1 MIESGEIMLL
11 TEKATAIVEINKL
24 KIELGLDFRIIENL
38 HYALK
43 DNVILNYLKIKEKID
58 FLDLLGRL
66 EEYDERFL
74 ALFLNVSCDCKYTII
89 EIDRE
94 LKTLK
99 KEEKEYL
106 SIVLRSLIIQSLIFL
121 NEEES
126 TEDKKENNEE
136 GDNNKFEKW
145 FNYFYCLAIDKLKM
159 TLSDFYNSTPAQIKE
174 RAYRFNQEQKKIYI
188 MTYCDIMKAR
198 NRNRNIKIEE
208 VEEVSDMYQFINRI

>member
-1 MIESGEIMLL
+1 MLL
-11 TEKATAIVEINKL
+11 TEKATATVEINKL
-24 KIELGLDFRIIENL
+24 KIDLVLDFRVIENL
-38 HYALK
+38 NYALQ
-43 DNVILNYLKIKEKID
+43 DNVILNYLKIREKID

-99 KEEKEYL
+99 REEKEYL

-121 NEEES
+121 NEEERA
-126 TEDKKENNEE
+126 EDKKENNEE
-136 GDNNKFEKW
+136 DNNKFEEW
-145 FNYFYCLAIDKLKM
+145 FNHFYCIAIDKLKM
-159 TLSDFYNSTPAQIKE
+159 SLEDFYNSTPAQLKE
-174 RAYRFNQEQKKIYI
+174 RDYRFNQQQKNIFI

-198 NRNRNIKIEE
+198 NGKRNIKREE
-208 VEEVSDMYQFINRI
+208 VEEVSDMYQFININD

>member
-1 MIESGEIMLL
+1 MLL

-24 KIELGLDFRIIENL
+24 KIDLALDFRIIENL
-38 HYALK
+38 HYALR
-43 DNVILNYLKIKEKID
+43 DNIILNYLKIEEKLD

-66 EEYDERFL
+66 EEYNERFL

-89 EIDRE
+89 DIDRE

-99 KEEKEYL
+99 REEKEYL
-106 SIVLRSLIIQSLIFL
+106 LLVLRSLIIQSLIFV

-126 TEDKKENNEE
+126 VEDKKENNKEY
-136 GDNNKFEKW
+136 DSNKFEKW

-174 RAYRFNQEQKKIYI
+174 RSYRFNQEQKNIYI
-188 MTYCDIMKAR
+188 NTYCDIMKAR
-198 NRNRNIKIEE
+198 NSKVNIKKDEI
-208 VEEVSDMYQFINRI
+208 EEVSDMYQFINRI

>member
-1 MIESGEIMLL
+1 MLL

-24 KIELGLDFRIIENL
+24 KINLRLDFRIIENL

-43 DNVILNYLKIKEKID
+43 DNVILNYLKIEEKID

-74 ALFLNVSCDCKYTII
+74 ALFLNVCCDCKYTII

-99 KEEKEYL
+99 REEKEYL
-106 SIVLRSLIIQSLIFL
+106 SMVLRSLIIQSLIFV
-121 NEEES
+121 NEEERA
-126 TEDKKENNEE
+126 EDKKENNEE
-136 GDNNKFEKW
+136 YYNNKFEKW

-159 TLSDFYNSTPAQIKE
+159 TLSAFYNSTPAQIKE
-174 RAYRFNQEQKKIYI
+174 RSYRFNQEQKNTYI
-188 MTYCDIMKAR
+188 MTYCNIMKSR
-198 NRNRNIKIEE
+198 NSNVNTKKEE